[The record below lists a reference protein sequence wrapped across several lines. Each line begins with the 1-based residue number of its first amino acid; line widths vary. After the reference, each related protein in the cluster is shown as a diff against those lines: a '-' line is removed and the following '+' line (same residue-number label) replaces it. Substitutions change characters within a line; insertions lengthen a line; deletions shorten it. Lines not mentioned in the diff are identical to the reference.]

1 MVGCVLL
8 GVLVAVACKREP
20 PRPAPEP
27 ARPAAFGAGRVAG
40 AAAFDLVSTTGGP
53 LLIWAQPREQGGALQ
68 AQALDALGLARGSS
82 RRIAQPAAGAEV
94 GEIAAAALDAQVGVA
109 FIERD
114 ASETRTRALLYTS
127 SDAQP
132 PELIAI
138 ASSPVDRARGR
149 GSLAATATNGD
160 TFRILYPAGK
170 ADCVESGQQACIGF
184 GFRELGPGAREPGR
198 PWLSVPEPCPEGAAS
213 VASLPGRWFYAV
225 CTWSHDAPSTM
236 AYSINVDTYYA
247 RADEVLRGCTPL
259 GMIAID
265 SDTLLLGADCSAMRR
280 AAQLTRDMKPA
291 TEIALDDVR
300 VVCDGE
306 RASISATGWS
316 LALDAPRDRLEVVL
330 PPAIAPTGSRAIWT
344 GVALLV
350 AHRQND
356 ALELRRY
363 VCARGS
369 LHVEHGSAAAPA
381 TK

>member
-1 MVGCVLL
+1 MFLVVL
-8 GVLVAVACKREP
+8 AAAACKRESP
-20 PRPAPEP
+20 APAAEPVRPAPF
-27 ARPAAFGAGRVAG
+27 AAGRVAC
-40 AAAFDLVSTTGGP
+40 AAAFDLVSTAGGP
-53 LLIWAQPREQGGALQ
+53 MLIWARPRQQGGALF
-68 AQALDALGLARGSS
+68 AQSLDALGLARGAS
-82 RRIAQPAAGAEV
+82 RRIAEPAAGSEV
-94 GEIAAAALDAQVGVA
+94 GEIAAAALDAQVGIA

-114 ASETRTRALLYTS
+114 ASETRTRALLYMP

-132 PELIAI
+132 PEPIAI
-138 ASSPVDRARGR
+138 AASPADRARGR
-149 GSLAATATNGD
+149 GSLAATTTNGD

-198 PWLSVPEPCPEGAAS
+198 PWLSVPQPCPEGAAS
-213 VASLPGRWFYAV
+213 VSSLPGRWFYAV

-259 GMIAID
+259 GMLAID
-265 SDTLLLGADCSAMRR
+265 ADTLLLGADCSAMRR

-316 LALDAPRDRLEVVL
+316 LVLDTPRDRLEVVL
-330 PPAIAPTGSRAIWT
+330 PAAIAPTGSRAIWT

-369 LHVEHGSAAAPA
+369 LHVEHSGAAAPA
-381 TK
+381 GK